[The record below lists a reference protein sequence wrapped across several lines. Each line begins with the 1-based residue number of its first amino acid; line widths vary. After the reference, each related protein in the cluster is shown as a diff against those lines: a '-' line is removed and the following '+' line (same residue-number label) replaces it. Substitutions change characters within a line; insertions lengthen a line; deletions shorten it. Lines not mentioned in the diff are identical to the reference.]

1 MSWISI
7 LKADV
12 PPISVGALMSKF
24 RTGNLPTKEE
34 ISKVTNQDL
43 QNKYLD
49 SVLTKLKEQFESSKE
64 GNDIPDSIISQMIN
78 GKRTKV
84 ASTRDEAF
92 KIIEQRLND
101 LKELT
106 TETQIASEVGFI
118 EGFNE
123 VEGKKTPFGRT
134 YGDLVS
140 TEGKTNQEW
149 TIETLN
155 VLYDMMVNE
164 PSVEVLYA
172 LHKFIDGSTNG
183 QFKSDTKWYNKMGL
197 NSIDNPDPKFFQNI
211 FDLRLEDEVT
221 GGLDTRVFDF
231 FTDKYKY
238 TAEEMQNITVVSGKE
253 DDKYGRASERVRR
266 EGTTER
272 SKIIGDARTMTIG
285 EKGSERLPTNDNIA
299 NMINDLTENNFKD
312 LVLNLQKTNSAEGI
326 FKNIKNQSIGIV
338 YDMAFKKPGIAQL
351 VRDIQ
356 IRRKG
361 DSDSQRKRDFL
372 IDWTISYI
380 NRRINEADDTLN
392 IGGYDLFSTQKLN
405 ERDDEGELL
414 YPRSSPEY
422 KTHYKN
428 KSELKDWIINKVNEG
443 DETWSKRYKDDIRRK
458 NQMDSQFRKLPAEEQ
473 KEILADNQKMK
484 EYFNFQGNTG
494 PDFVDLAYSFNT
506 SKGVSDFID
515 LLGKPMSRFQKN
527 MLAVMYNSYI
537 DLGVD
542 GQDKINQIIP
552 MGNFRGYLP
561 TGRLFADA
569 QEQTFLKSMRAFFTV
584 FKMSL
589 PRAKLST
596 LNVTFSALVAEFF
609 DRIDEYFSE
618 IDDTSSVNDR
628 LYIMEEI
635 LEGIGLE
642 ENANTWF
649 NTKND
654 FEELESIIDK
664 LREEVEDAIQAKLI
678 SNIQTIADD
687 TTNKYPKIREYLIRK
702 KYLKPFVPKNEGEEE

>member
-7 LKADV
+7 LKADI